1 VRQKRRASRKGAK
14 SAKEEEEPH
23 AKEKN
28 MSENETARIVVDAA
42 YKIHTTIGPG
52 LLESAYEAILAYEL
66 RKRGLHV
73 QRQVGVPIVYEEVNL
88 DEGFRADLI
97 VENLV
102 IIELKAIE
110 QVIPVHK
117 KQLLTYLKLMGKKLG
132 LLINFNEEKIKDGIS
147 RVVNGL

>member
-1 VRQKRRASRKGAK
+1 MG
-14 SAKEEEEPH
+14 
-23 AKEKN
+23 
-28 MSENETARIVVDAA
+28 ENEIARIVVDAA
-42 YKIHTTIGPG
+42 YRIHTTIGPG

-66 RKRGLHV
+66 GKRGLHIL
-73 QRQVGVPIVYEEVNL
+73 RQVRVPIVYEEVNL

-102 IIELKAIE
+102 IIELKAVE

-117 KQLLTYLKLMGKKLG
+117 KQLLTYLRLTGKKLG
-132 LLINFNEEKIKDGIS
+132 LLINFNEDKIKDGIS